1 MNSRF
6 FAGDWPISLEEDE
19 VLGPCVHQEKK
30 TRTHTA
36 RREATGPKSTLTH
49 GSLGWEIPGL
59 GKSVP
64 NGNGVSLRGRQR
76 LGRMGFEPLL
86 ELQTCMS

>member
-1 MNSRF
+1 MKRAN
-6 FAGDWPISLEEDE
+6 A
-19 VLGPCVHQEKK
+19 
-30 TRTHTA
+30 HTA
-36 RREATGPKSTLTH
+36 RRGDTESASTN
-49 GSLGWEIPGL
+49 GRWEQEIPGL

-86 ELQTCMS
+86 EP